1 MRRITQLVCIS
12 FLLIFLTSCATTPEN
27 MNISDIEKYDTF
39 SESLSVDVIGGKQG
53 RLESADY
60 KNALVGAL
68 LDSGLVDQLEGSTMQ
83 LNVQILS
90 VVEPMMGLDFTVKLR
105 SVWILKSPDCSDN
118 LRKQIS
124 SEFTQKLSD
133 SIVAAQRLNRAT
145 EGAVRQNIKDG
156 LKFISTEGS
165 TWKSKQCK

>member
-1 MRRITQLVCIS
+1 
-12 FLLIFLTSCATTPEN
+12 
-27 MNISDIEKYDTF
+27 
-39 SESLSVDVIGGKQG
+39 
-53 RLESADY
+53 
-60 KNALVGAL
+60 
-68 LDSGLVDQLEGSTMQ
+68 MQ